1 MRGSKNLK
9 KKKKIHIHTQL
20 SAIEYTTFDFCCNF
34 ACLGL
39 IDQKEFS
46 KSMEAG
52 IWRSFYKPKETARYP
67 NYYLAK
73 IRKKEKNNRKEKEVS

>member
-1 MRGSKNLK
+1 MFQKNFK
-9 KKKKIHIHTQL
+9 KKKKYTFTYSFLQL
-20 SAIEYTTFDFCCNF
+20 NTLLLTFVVILLVWVF
-34 ACLGL
+34 
-39 IDQKEFS
+39 DQKQFS